1 MKKDKN
7 LIAGIIA
14 LLLVIL
20 ILITISTHPF
30 SRHAGSNYILFAKFN
45 QTSGLEPGAEVRLA
59 GIKIGKV
66 NHITLDQNFKSVVEL
81 KIPQKIQ
88 IPDDSSASVVSINI
102 LGGKYIEIVPG
113 GSEDN
118 LQNGDFLDFTQ
129 DSPELP
135 KLIDKMIA
143 VSKNKGKN

>member
-1 MKKDKN
+1 MKTDKN
-7 LIAGIIA
+7 LIAGIVA
-14 LLLVIL
+14 LFLVVL
-20 ILITISTHPF
+20 ILATISTHPF

-66 NHITLDQNFKSVVEL
+66 NHITLDQNFKSVVEM

-88 IPDDSSASVVSINI
+88 IPDDSSANVVSINV
-102 LGGKYIEIVPG
+102 LGGKYVEIVPG
-113 GSEDN
+113 GSDDN
-118 LQNGDFLDFTQ
+118 LQNGDLLDFTQ

-143 VSKNKGKN
+143 VSKSKGKK